1 MRADYDLA
9 ELLQYENIAWYEDG
23 EVRILDRRIYPA
35 EKEFVVCKTHWE
47 VAKAIT
53 DMVTQS
59 AGPYTAAPMGMALA
73 AFECRNLTKEKQKSF
88 LNDAAYKIANA
99 RPSTAKRM
107 RYMVDQCLKTAYAI
121 LDGKDP
127 GGAETAHGS
136 GGPASSAV
144 YNASDI
150 AGAIAAKAIEM
161 NDERYDRIDKI
172 AKHLVD
178 KIPAGGHVMT
188 YCWAETIV
196 GMMLRNCR
204 QQGKEIKLY
213 CNETR
218 PYFQGARLTAS
229 CAHDM
234 GFDVTVITDGMPAYV
249 FEHEGIDIFT
259 TAADAI
265 CMDGSVINKVGTC
278 NTAIVAKHFGVPYYV
293 TGAPE
298 VVHKTAKDVPIEQRG
313 GDFTLQAM
321 GVRTAKEGVNGL
333 YPSFDATPPELVTGI
348 ATEYGIFAPAELDE
362 YFKLAG
368 NEFKVVV

>member
-9 ELLQYENIAWYEDG
+9 ELLQYENIAWYDNG

-35 EKEFVVCKTHWE
+35 KKEFVSCKSHEE
-47 VAKAIT
+47 VAQAIT

-73 AFECRNLTKEKQKSF
+73 AYECRNESADKQKSY
-88 LNDAAYKIANA
+88 LSDAASKIANA

-107 RYMVDQCLKTAYAI
+107 RWMTDRCLELAFELLDKGEGNIPEAIVQKTI
-121 LDGKDP
+121 D
-127 GGAETAHGS
+127 
-136 GGPASSAV
+136 
-144 YNASDI
+144 
-150 AGAIAAKAIEM
+150 M
-161 NDERYDRIDKI
+161 NNERYSRIDKI
-172 AKHLVD
+172 AKHLVEKFPD
-178 KIPAGGHVMT
+178 GGNVMT

-204 QQGKEIKLY
+204 EQGKEIKLY

-229 CAHDM
+229 CVHDM
-234 GFDVTVITDGMPAYV
+234 GFEVNLITDGMPAYV
-249 FEHEGIDIFT
+249 FKNIGIDVFT

-278 NTAIVAKHFGVPYYV
+278 NTAIVAKYYGVPYYV

-298 VVHKTAKDVPIEQRG
+298 TVHKTASDVVIEQRG

-333 YPSFDATPPELVTGI
+333 YPSFDATPPELVTGV

-362 YFKLAG
+362 YFAIAG

>member
-9 ELLQYENIAWYEDG
+9 ELLQYENIAWYENG

-35 EKEFVVCKTHWE
+35 KKEFVVCKTHEE

-73 AFECRNLTKEKQKSF
+73 AFECRNMGKNEQKSY
-88 LNDAAYKIANA
+88 LDDAACKLANA

-107 RYMVDQCLKTAYAI
+107 RYMVDQCLKTAYEA
-121 LDGKDP
+121 LDNGQ
-127 GGAETAHGS
+127 
-136 GGPASSAV
+136 
-144 YNASDI
+144 NDI
-150 AGAIAAKAIEM
+150 ARLLLDKTVEM
-161 NDERYDRIDKI
+161 NNERYSRIDTI

-265 CMDGSVINKVGTC
+265 CMDGSVINKIGTC

>member
-1 MRADYDLA
+1 MIREDHDLA

-23 EVRILDRRIYPA
+23 AVRILDRRIYPA
-35 EKEFVVCKTHWE
+35 KKEYVVCKNHKE

-73 AFECRNLTKEKQKSF
+73 AFECKDLSAEKQKSY
-88 LNDAAYKIANA
+88 LSDAAEIIANA

-107 RYMVDQCLKTAYAI
+107 RYMVDRCL
-121 LDGKDP
+121 
-127 GGAETAHGS
+127 ETAFELLDNGGS
-136 GGPASSAV
+136 DLASALV
-144 YNASDI
+144 
-150 AGAIAAKAIEM
+150 AKTIEM
-161 NDERYDRIDKI
+161 NNERYGRIDLI
-172 AKHLVD
+172 AKNLVS
-178 KIPAGGHVMT
+178 KIPNGGHVMT

-196 GMMLRNCR
+196 GMLLRNCKE
-204 QQGKEIKLY
+204 QGKEIKLY

-234 GFDVTVITDGMPAYV
+234 GFDVTLITDGMPAYV
-249 FEHEGIDIFT
+249 FEHQGIDIFT

-298 VVHKTAKDVPIEQRG
+298 VVHKSAKDVPIEQRG

-321 GVRTAKEGVNGL
+321 GVRTAKEGVKGL

-348 ATEYGIFAPAELDE
+348 VTDYGIFAPNELDQ

-368 NEFKVVV
+368 TEFRVIV